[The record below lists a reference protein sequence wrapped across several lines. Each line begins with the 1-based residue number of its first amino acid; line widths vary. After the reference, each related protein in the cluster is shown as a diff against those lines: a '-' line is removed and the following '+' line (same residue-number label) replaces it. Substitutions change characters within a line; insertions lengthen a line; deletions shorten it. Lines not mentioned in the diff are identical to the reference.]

1 MRSIV
6 PTDTI
11 LLSKSPRNRPSK
23 TTMAPSTTFSSS
35 GAICTLTVSTP
46 LLQGD
51 AVLQLI
57 LNLASDKQVKVSQQ
71 KKGNDLKLEMLDA
84 SGVLTQRAAILR
96 ALAGPALHYALDI
109 DLLGGYG
116 ASSKN
121 GGSMTSVMAMS
132 SLQSWMTV
140 AHQVTVGATDKAAII
155 AQLETYL
162 ETKAFLIP
170 SSQSTLAD
178 MDLCAAL
185 LKAKKDEDAA
195 FPSNVMRWMTTV
207 HAQMTSL
214 GATNL
219 ASIDPLATSF
229 PAFFYG
235 TEEFAALGK
244 KTGAPAA
251 PAGGKPAAAAGGK
264 PAAAGGGADG
274 LSEEQ
279 KKAATEKRAQKAAEK
294 SAKKKQKAPA
304 APPTPAADLDIT
316 ALDIRVGKIV
326 KAWHHADAEKL
337 FCEEVDL
344 GEESGPRQ
352 IASGLRPF
360 YATEDLTGRHVL
372 VLCNLKSRNLVGF
385 PSHGMVLCA
394 SNADHTKV
402 EFVVPPTD
410 AAIGERISFGSL
422 KGDPEPENKVA
433 KKKFAEKLLPDLKTN
448 ASGEVMWKEHA
459 AMTTKGAVKAVN
471 GMADAM
477 VG

>member
-1 MRSIV
+1 
-6 PTDTI
+6 
-11 LLSKSPRNRPSK
+11 
-23 TTMAPSTTFSSS
+23 
-35 GAICTLTVSTP
+35 
-46 LLQGD
+46 
-51 AVLQLI
+51 
-57 LNLASDKQVKVSQQ
+57 
-71 KKGNDLKLEMLDA
+71 
-84 SGVLTQRAAILR
+84 
-96 ALAGPALHYALDI
+96 
-109 DLLGGYG
+109 
-116 ASSKN
+116 
-121 GGSMTSVMAMS
+121 MAMS

-162 ETKAFLIP
+162 ETRAFLIP

-178 MDLCAAL
+178 MDLCATL
-185 LKAKKDEDAA
+185 WKAKKDEDAA
-195 FPSNVMRWMTTV
+195 FPPNVMRWMTTV

-214 GATNL
+214 GAPNL
-219 ASIDPLATSF
+219 DPLDAPATSL

-244 KTGAPAA
+244 KTVAPA
-251 PAGGKPAAAAGGK
+251 AGGKPPAAAAAAAAGGK
-264 PAAAGGGADG
+264 PPAAAPGGAGG
-274 LSEEQ
+274 LSDEQ
-279 KKAATEKRAQKAAEK
+279 KKAAADKRAQKAAEK
-294 SAKKKQKAPA
+294 AAKKKQKAPA

-316 ALDIRVGKIV
+316 ALDIRVGKII

-448 ASGEVMWKEHA
+448 AAGEVMWKEHA